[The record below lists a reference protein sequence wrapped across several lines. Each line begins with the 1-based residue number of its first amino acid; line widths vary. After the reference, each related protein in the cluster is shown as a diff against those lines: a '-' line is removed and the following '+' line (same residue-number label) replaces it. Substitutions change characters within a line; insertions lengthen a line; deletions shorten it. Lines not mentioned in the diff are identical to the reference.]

1 MQKFYNSAAEPYR
14 ELLKMPILGLCTS
27 QIGKPTTVEYLDICS
42 KRYRAELCSMKL
54 LKCTFLT
61 VKWTL
66 RRKLIQRTQT
76 GFF

>member
-42 KRYRAELCSMKL
+42 RIGIGKD
-54 LKCTFLT
+54 
-61 VKWTL
+61 
-66 RRKLIQRTQT
+66 T
-76 GFF
+76 GLNSVP